1 MITGGKMATPRNQP
15 GLSTRKVL
23 ESALLIGISLV
34 LNEIAKFNSTWIY
47 GGSVTL
53 GSMVPLVMLSWRWG
67 TRQGL
72 FSAFVFSL
80 LQMFLGMKNVMYGQ
94 NVLQMALIA
103 LLDYVLA
110 YTVIGLAAAPRKLIR
125 NDMIAL
131 GAGIVMVCALRF
143 LCHFFSGWLIW
154 NALWPNDK
162 GLSGVAYSLLYN
174 GGYMLPE
181 TLIALVIALLLFVPL
196 KGFWLGEDIA
206 AA

>member
-1 MITGGKMATPRNQP
+1 MKTCKNRPA
-15 GLSTRKVL
+15 LATRKVL
-23 ESALLIGISLV
+23 ESALLIGVSLV
-34 LNEIAKFNSTWIY
+34 LNEIARFNSTWIY

-53 GSMVPLVMLSWRWG
+53 GSMIPLVMLCWRWG

-80 LQMFLGMKNVMYGQ
+80 LQLFLGMKNVMYGR

-110 YTVIGLAAAPRKLIR
+110 YTVIGLAAAPRRIIKNELV
-125 NDMIAL
+125 AL

-143 LCHFFSGWLIW
+143 LCHFISGWLIW

-162 GLSGVAYSLLYN
+162 GLSGMVYSLLYN

-181 TLIALVIALLLFVPL
+181 TLIALVIGILLFMPL
-196 KGFWLGEDIA
+196 RRFWPGAD
-206 AA
+206 

>member
-1 MITGGKMATPRNQP
+1 MKTCKNRPA
-15 GLSTRKVL
+15 LATRKVL
-23 ESALLIGISLV
+23 ESALLIGVSLV
-34 LNEIAKFNSTWIY
+34 LNEIARFNSTWIY

-53 GSMVPLVMLSWRWG
+53 GSMIPLVMLCWRWG

-80 LQMFLGMKNVMYGQ
+80 LQLFLGMKNVMYGR

-110 YTVIGLAAAPRKLIR
+110 YTVIGLAAAPRRIIKNELV
-125 NDMIAL
+125 AL

-143 LCHFFSGWLIW
+143 LCHFISGWLIW

-162 GLSGVAYSLLYN
+162 GLSGMVYSLLYN

-181 TLIALVIALLLFVPL
+181 TLIALVIGILLFMPL
-196 KGFWLGEDIA
+196 RRFWLGAD
-206 AA
+206 

>member
-1 MITGGKMATPRNQP
+1 MKTCKNRPA
-15 GLSTRKVL
+15 LATRKVL
-23 ESALLIGISLV
+23 ESALLIGVSLV
-34 LNEIAKFNSTWIY
+34 LNEIARFNSTWIY

-53 GSMVPLVMLSWRWG
+53 GSMIPLVMLCWRWG

-72 FSAFVFSL
+72 FSAFVFSV
-80 LQMFLGMKNVMYGQ
+80 LQMFLGMKNVMYGR

-110 YTVIGLAAAPRKLIR
+110 YTVIGLAAAPRRIIKNELV
-125 NDMIAL
+125 AL

-143 LCHFFSGWLIW
+143 LCHFISGWLIW

-162 GLSGVAYSLLYN
+162 GLSGMVYSLLYN

-181 TLIALVIALLLFVPL
+181 TLIALVIGILLFMPL
-196 KGFWLGEDIA
+196 RRFWLGAD
-206 AA
+206 

>member
-1 MITGGKMATPRNQP
+1 MKTCKNRPA
-15 GLSTRKVL
+15 LATRKVL
-23 ESALLIGISLV
+23 ESALLIGVSLV
-34 LNEIAKFNSTWIY
+34 LNEIARFNSTWIY
-47 GGSVTL
+47 GGSVTV
-53 GSMVPLVMLSWRWG
+53 GSMIPLVMLCWRWG

-80 LQMFLGMKNVMYGQ
+80 LQLFLGMKNVMYGR

-110 YTVIGLAAAPRKLIR
+110 YTVIGLAAAPRRIIKNELV
-125 NDMIAL
+125 AL

-143 LCHFFSGWLIW
+143 LCHFISGWLIW

-162 GLSGVAYSLLYN
+162 GLSGMVYSLLYN

-181 TLIALVIALLLFVPL
+181 TLIALVIGILLFMPL
-196 KGFWLGEDIA
+196 RRFWLGAD
-206 AA
+206 

>member
-1 MITGGKMATPRNQP
+1 MKTCKNRPA
-15 GLSTRKVL
+15 LATRKVL
-23 ESALLIGISLV
+23 ESALLIGVSLV
-34 LNEIAKFNSTWIY
+34 LNEIARFNSTWIY

-53 GSMVPLVMLSWRWG
+53 GSMIPLVMLCWRWG

-80 LQMFLGMKNVMYGQ
+80 LQLFLGMKNVMYGR

-110 YTVIGLAAAPRKLIR
+110 YTVIGLAAAPRRIIKNELV
-125 NDMIAL
+125 AL

-143 LCHFFSGWLIW
+143 LCHFISGWLIW

-162 GLSGVAYSLLYN
+162 GLSGMVYSMLYN

-181 TLIALVIALLLFVPL
+181 TLIALVIGILLFMPL
-196 KGFWLGEDIA
+196 RRFWLGAD
-206 AA
+206 

>member
-1 MITGGKMATPRNQP
+1 MKTCKNRPA
-15 GLSTRKVL
+15 LATRKVL

-34 LNEIAKFNSTWIY
+34 LNEIARFNSTWIY

-53 GSMVPLVMLSWRWG
+53 GSMIPLVMLCWRWG

-80 LQMFLGMKNVMYGQ
+80 LQLFLGMKNVMYGR

-110 YTVIGLAAAPRKLIR
+110 YTVIGLAAAPRRIIKNELV
-125 NDMIAL
+125 AL

-143 LCHFFSGWLIW
+143 LCHFISGWLIW

-162 GLSGVAYSLLYN
+162 GLSGMVYSMLYN

-181 TLIALVIALLLFVPL
+181 TLIALVIGILLFMPL
-196 KGFWLGEDIA
+196 RRFWLGAD
-206 AA
+206 